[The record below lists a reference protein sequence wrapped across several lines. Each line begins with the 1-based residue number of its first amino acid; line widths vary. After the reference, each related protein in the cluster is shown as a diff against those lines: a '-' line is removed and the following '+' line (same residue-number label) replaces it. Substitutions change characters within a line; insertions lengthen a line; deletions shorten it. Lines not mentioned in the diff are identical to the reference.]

1 VSWSGTTAQQIAK
14 AVRRGDADAAVV
26 VDHHLQRMEDLA
38 DSGDALTCVRKVEAL
53 AEAAAVDELDDRPNL
68 PAAGV
73 PVAVCEQLA
82 VTGHA
87 PRLGSNATVLPL
99 AETDHEAVQRFRG
112 AGAVVVGLGR
122 SSELGLW
129 PATDDD
135 GHIPANPWRPDR
147 GIGGPSGGTALA
159 VASGAAPIGIGLD
172 GPGSAGGVRTAAA
185 ACGIVAYS
193 PEHAPADVDADPEQ
207 WLHGVVGVMATTVD
221 DAALAY
227 AALTHRAPR
236 STGDPGRLRIAA
248 TNAAPIPARVDDET
262 TKSLLKAVRALTDLG
277 HDTFRAKPKFGPRLT
292 GASSGAWTC
301 AAYLRSLRCG
311 PDGLQRRTRRLVAA
325 GEKTYLKGLFG
336 GVLGDGR
343 RVRRHLEDWFDTGD
357 YDMLITPGLPGAAAG
372 AAAGGPR
379 PPRGGRSPHA
389 G

>member
-122 SSELGLW
+122 SSGRGGW
-129 PATDDD
+129 AP
-135 GHIPANPWRPDR
+135 PPPRRPPPPPPLR
-147 GIGGPSGGTALA
+147 
-159 VASGAAPIGIGLD
+159 AP
-172 GPGSAGGVRTAAA
+172 AAA
-185 ACGIVAYS
+185 APTSTPGSTHPRTTARSYG
-193 PEHAPADVDADPEQ
+193 PATP
-207 WLHGVVGVMATTVD
+207 
-221 DAALAY
+221 
-227 AALTHRAPR
+227 
-236 STGDPGRLRIAA
+236 
-248 TNAAPIPARVDDET
+248 
-262 TKSLLKAVRALTDLG
+262 
-277 HDTFRAKPKFGPRLT
+277 
-292 GASSGAWTC
+292 SG
-301 AAYLRSLRCG
+301 
-311 PDGLQRRTRRLVAA
+311 
-325 GEKTYLKGLFG
+325 
-336 GVLGDGR
+336 
-343 RVRRHLEDWFDTGD
+343 VRR
-357 YDMLITPGLPGAAAG
+357 
-372 AAAGGPR
+372 
-379 PPRGGRSPHA
+379 
-389 G
+389 